1 MRESWT
7 DERLDDLKGE
17 VGELRREMRAE
28 FRAVRGEMK
37 EEFRAVR
44 GEMKVEFSAVRGEI
58 AALHRLI
65 LQVGGGMF
73 VTMLIGF
80 LGIAIQL

>member
-1 MRESWT
+1 MDPVRESWT
-7 DERLDDLKGE
+7 DERLDDFKDE
-17 VGELRREMRAE
+17 VSELRREMRAE
-28 FRAVRGEMK
+28 FIAVRGEM
-37 EEFRAVR
+37 RA
-44 GEMKVEFSAVRGEI
+44 EFSAVRGEI